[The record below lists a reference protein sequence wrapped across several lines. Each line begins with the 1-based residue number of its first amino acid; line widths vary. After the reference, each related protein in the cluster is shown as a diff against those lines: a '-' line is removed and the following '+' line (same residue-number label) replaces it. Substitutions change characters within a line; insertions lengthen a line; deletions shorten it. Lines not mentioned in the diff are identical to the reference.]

1 VTFDDLFFGSQRV
14 ASFSEATNVHQTSI
28 QCPGRIMNCVIRQV
42 KRTPLPRHL
51 GYHTEI
57 TVLSAAVS
65 CASMKKRDIGVFPI

>member
-1 VTFDDLFFGSQRV
+1 
-14 ASFSEATNVHQTSI
+14 
-28 QCPGRIMNCVIRQV
+28 MNCVTRQV

-65 CASMKKRDIGVFPI
+65 RASMKKRDIGVFPI